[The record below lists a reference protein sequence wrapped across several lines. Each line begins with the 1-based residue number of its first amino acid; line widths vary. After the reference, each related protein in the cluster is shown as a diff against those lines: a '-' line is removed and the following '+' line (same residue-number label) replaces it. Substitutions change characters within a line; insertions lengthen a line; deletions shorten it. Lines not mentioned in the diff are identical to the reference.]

1 MEVHA
6 HTHTPRKK
14 WAHYFWEFLMLFL
27 AVFCGFLAEYQL
39 EHKIE
44 KERAHQ
50 LKKDLLVDLKKDTA
64 SLNYLYNAR
73 RWIVKR
79 IDSLFNELKGSPAQI
94 SNKKVY
100 ELSFKIISVFNFK
113 RADGTIAQLK
123 NSGYLRYFSGSTIP
137 ITLSEYDQE
146 ILTLMNFEK
155 IYGDNL
161 DNYAQEMM
169 IQHFDADILN
179 NSWADYVHG
188 DPVPDSPPLYNLD
201 QNKLNQIRSRLIAL
215 KHLNIVCEEIIIGV
229 KEKAKQLMHL
239 L

>member
-6 HTHTPRKK
+6 HSHTARKK
-14 WAHYFWEFLMLFL
+14 WTHYFWEFLMLFL

-44 KERAHQ
+44 RERAHQ
-50 LKKDLLVDLKKDTA
+50 LKKGLFGDLKTDTT
-64 SLNYLYNAR
+64 SLNYVYNAR
-73 RWIVKR
+73 KWVVKR
-79 IDSLFNELKGSPAQI
+79 IDSLFSELKGSPAQMN
-94 SNKKVY
+94 NKRVY

-137 ITLSEYDQE
+137 ATLSEYDQE

-161 DNYAQEMM
+161 DTYAQEMV

-179 NSWADYVHG
+179 NSWADYSNG
-188 DPVPDSPPLYNLD
+188 SPVPDSPPLYNID
-201 QNKLNQIRSRLIAL
+201 QSKINQIRSRLIAL
-215 KHLNIVCEEIIIGV
+215 KHLNIVCGEIIIGV
-229 KEKAKQLMHL
+229 KEKAKELMRSL
-239 L
+239 